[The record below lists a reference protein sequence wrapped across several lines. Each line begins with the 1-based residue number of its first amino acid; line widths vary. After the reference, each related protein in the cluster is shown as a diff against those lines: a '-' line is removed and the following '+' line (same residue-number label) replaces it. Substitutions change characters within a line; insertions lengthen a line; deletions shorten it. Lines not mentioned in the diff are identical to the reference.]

1 MDYSY
6 KTHGTCSSVINFS
19 VDDNGIVSNI
29 KYTGGCHGNLQ
40 AVAKL
45 ADGMTIDEVIERLGG
60 IRCGMKPTSCGDQLA
75 QALIQVRD
83 GQK

>member
-1 MDYSY
+1 MNYSY
-6 KTHGTCSSVINFS
+6 KTRGTCSSQIDFT

-29 KYTGGCHGNLQ
+29 KYTGGCNGNLK
-40 AVAKL
+40 AVASL
-45 ADGMTIDEVIERLGG
+45 ADGMTIDEVIKRLGG

-75 QALIQVRD
+75 RALTEIRD